1 MMDAAYRFVRHEPG
15 VDVVL
20 FGTSDLTHLHAN
32 IDSITKSP
40 LPAADLERLRS
51 VYGHVTGVGLD
62 VPTPPPKS

>member
-1 MMDAAYRFVRHEPG
+1 
-15 VDVVL
+15 VVL
-20 FGTSDLTHLHAN
+20 FGTSDLKHLHAN